1 MNSFST
7 RPKPSHG
14 RHGTSSSQPSRTLN
28 YSTNASHHT
37 MQGAFSHVE
46 KGCGA
51 AVETRETIESL
62 SADKRVIRAR
72 ARSHQRILHRKIY
85 TQQALSGN
93 NVKKIIICL
102 VALITVFI
110 GAYFIMK
117 PFIEKPAAPQA
128 EADMPQQQVA
138 PEVAIEYRGMKYYIQ
153 EKDDGSHV
161 LSAKAANSSQDD
173 ASELAQIKGT
183 PIQLIL
189 YNGALLIPENLSDGT
204 WDVLAYTF
212 SPGSV
217 PSAVVDAQGAPIVG
231 TGELVKAELRD
242 PHLVVT
248 DANHK
253 ETSISLV

>member
-1 MNSFST
+1 M
-7 RPKPSHG
+7 
-14 RHGTSSSQPSRTLN
+14 
-28 YSTNASHHT
+28 
-37 MQGAFSHVE
+37 
-46 KGCGA
+46 
-51 AVETRETIESL
+51 
-62 SADKRVIRAR
+62 
-72 ARSHQRILHRKIY
+72 
-85 TQQALSGN
+85 
-93 NVKKIIICL
+93 KKIIICL
-102 VALITVFI
+102 VVLIAVFI

-161 LSAKAANSSQDD
+161 LSAKAINSSQDD
-173 ASELAQIKGT
+173 ASELAQIKGK

-212 SPGSV
+212 SPESV
-217 PSAVVDAQGAPIVG
+217 PSPVVDAQGAPIVG

>member
-14 RHGTSSSQPSRTLN
+14 RHTISNDQLSRTLN
-28 YSTNASHHT
+28 HSTNTHRHAAQS
-37 MQGAFSHVE
+37 AFSHVA

-51 AVETRETIESL
+51 AVETRNTIESL

-72 ARSHQRILHRKIY
+72 ERSHQQILHHKAY
-85 TQQALSGN
+85 TQQTLAGN
-93 NVKKIIICL
+93 NVKKNVICL
-102 VALITVFI
+102 VVLIAVFI

-117 PFIEKPAAPQA
+117 PFIEKPATPQA
-128 EADMPQQQVA
+128 ETDMPQQQVA

-161 LSAKAANSSQDD
+161 LSAKATNSSQNDV
-173 ASELAQIKGT
+173 SELAQIKGT

-212 SPGSV
+212 SPESV
-217 PSAVVDAQGAPIVG
+217 PSPVVDVQGAPIVG